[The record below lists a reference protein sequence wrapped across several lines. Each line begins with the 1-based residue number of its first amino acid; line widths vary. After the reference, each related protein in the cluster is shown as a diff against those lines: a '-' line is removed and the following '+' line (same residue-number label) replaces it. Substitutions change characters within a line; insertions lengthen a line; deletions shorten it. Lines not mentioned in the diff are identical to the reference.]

1 MNRRDFL
8 NKVTLPSALFF
19 SSISE
24 SSVSKTNSPLFAPNN
39 KVLTVASY
47 DELSKTSGEFFGQ
60 VIYLISYYRNVPG
73 GGGVYSW
80 KEGIENDDL
89 GHICVP
95 NIGDG
100 YWESLDDKVDLHS
113 YGILSVNIEAAD
125 KNHDMSD
132 RLQNAFN
139 RAKYKNYSVHTN
151 LAAENHYSK
160 NGIFIT
166 KGINISGV
174 KSIYGCLSLFLSSS
188 EFNGLS
194 APGMPSTKWA
204 LINFNAKYEG
214 SGMIYGSAQGN
225 QILSSIVIRD
235 LTPRSASLSGQ
246 LHIFSGVNVFGSL
259 CSVGFDGYGVCL
271 DSCYDSFIS
280 DIRAISC
287 GNSDFFAIS
296 CGNYPNAH
304 TSRPDGFN
312 SMTIAGVMAH
322 DCYDR
327 SIHITGAG
335 KNRIERIHEE
345 QTIVTSTTPWK
356 KSATVI
362 TNNWGYSNTIIGGDF
377 SSFGTIS
384 IYPRNNCS
392 KQHVCTIVSNR
403 VAIDTLDTSGNVSIH
418 SSYTENP
425 RALAINSLSIQ
436 YNLWIS
442 ENVIASLSTV
452 EITEGNFDSNA
463 LRVTSGSIFMYGD
476 KCHLYA
482 KNATFDF
489 LSVNGD
495 VHFDECN
502 ILGCHVKGKVL
513 LSNNNHIGNIS
524 CEKIAINGSRNY
536 IERGD
541 FKKEIIIAGID
552 DNHFFDCKFF
562 GDVTLYNGVYLSK
575 CFVNGLLTLKS
586 NKGTAS
592 AIILKELHVK
602 SDLIVDSIS
611 PIKVAS
617 SEVDGN
623 IIINNVKLNLILDDL
638 MCGDIFN
645 SAVDGAWIYS
655 KVIVSGSSN
664 HANTIANT
672 NIPHGR
678 VLTTDPYTGIGYIFT
693 SDGWV
698 KSL

>member
-8 NKVTLPSALFF
+8 NKVTLPSAIFF
-19 SSISE
+19 STFSD
-24 SSVSKTNSPLFAPNN
+24 SSVSKMNSPLFASDN
-39 KVLTVASY
+39 KFHTVASY
-47 DELSKTSGEFFGQ
+47 DELSNTSGEFYGQ
-60 VIYLISYYRNVPG
+60 VIYLTSYYTNVPG
-73 GGGVYSW
+73 GGGFYSW
-80 KEGIENDDL
+80 KEGVESDDL
-89 GHICVP
+89 GHVCVP
-95 NIGDG
+95 KLGNG

-113 YGILSVNIEAAD
+113 YGILAVNIDAAD
-125 KNHDMSD
+125 KTHDMSN

-139 RAKYKNYSVHTN
+139 RAKSKNYSVHTS

-160 NGIFIT
+160 HGFFIT

-174 KSIYGCLSLFLSSS
+174 KSIYGCLSLFLLSS
-188 EFNGLS
+188 EFKGLS
-194 APGMPSTKWA
+194 TPGIPSTKWA
-204 LINFNAKYEG
+204 LININAKFDS

-225 QILSSIVIRD
+225 QIISSIVIRD
-235 LTPRSASLSGQ
+235 LTPRSTSLSGQ
-246 LHIFSGVNVFGSL
+246 LHVFSGVNVFGSL

-287 GNSDFFAIS
+287 GNSDYFAIS
-296 CGNYPNAH
+296 CGNYPSAH

-312 SMTIAGVMAH
+312 SVTIAGVMAH

-377 SSFGTIS
+377 SSFGTVS

-392 KQHVCTIVSNR
+392 KHHVCTIVSNR

-418 SSYTENP
+418 SSYTEYP
-425 RALAINSLSIQ
+425 RALAINSLSVK

-442 ENVIASLSTV
+442 EYVIASLSTV

-463 LRVTSGSIFMYGD
+463 LRVTSGSIFMYGH
-476 KCHLYA
+476 KCHFYA
-482 KNATFDF
+482 KNGTFDY

-502 ILGCHVKGKVL
+502 IVGCNVKGTVL
-513 LSNNNHIGNIS
+513 LSNNNYIGNVT
-524 CEKIAINGSRNY
+524 CDKIAIKGSRNY
-536 IERGD
+536 IQRGV
-541 FKKEIIIAGID
+541 FKNDVLIAGID
-552 DNHFFDCKFF
+552 ENHFSDCKFL
-562 GDVTLYNGVYLSK
+562 GNIVLCNGVSLSK

-586 NKGTAS
+586 IKGNS
-592 AIILKELHVK
+592 SSIMLKELHVK
-602 SDLIVDSIS
+602 GDLIVDSTN
-611 PIKVAS
+611 PIKLAS
-617 SEVDGN
+617 SVVNGN
-623 IIINNVKLNLILDDL
+623 IIINDVKLNLILDDL

-645 SAVDGAWIYS
+645 SAADGSWIYS

-672 NIPHGR
+672 NIPRGR
-678 VLTTDPYTGIGYIFT
+678 VSTTDPYTGNTYTYTG
-693 SDGWV
+693 DGWV
-698 KSL
+698 KVF